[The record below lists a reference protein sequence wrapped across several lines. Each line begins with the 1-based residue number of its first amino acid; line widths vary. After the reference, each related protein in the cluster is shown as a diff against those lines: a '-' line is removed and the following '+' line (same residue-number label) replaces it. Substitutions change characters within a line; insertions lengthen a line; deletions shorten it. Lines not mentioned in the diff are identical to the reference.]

1 MDNICKF
8 IFSENKYGELDI
20 INFVYEKENP
30 SNTLPMTSAVYKI
43 CIAAKGSAVL
53 TQGKQHKQIEPQDVF
68 FIFPGVPYTLE
79 NITSEEFEFMYVSF
93 IGIRANAFME
103 KYSIN
108 SRNFVFRTEEPL
120 LDFWKRG
127 IKHSSTVTDIA
138 AEGVLLFTLS
148 AIADGLLIEEK
159 LPANTE
165 DRFLLIKKYID
176 ENFSN
181 PEISLEMLST
191 EFSYNKKYLSTAF
204 KKQFKIGIFEYL
216 YTIRINHACALIEK
230 NYKSAK
236 DLAFLCGFSDPIHFS
251 KVFKKKMHVSPKEYI
266 KQKNS

>member
-8 IFSENKYGELDI
+8 ISSENKYGELDI

-30 SNTLPMTSAVYKI
+30 SNTLPITSSVYKM
-43 CIAAKGSAVL
+43 CIVAKGSAML
-53 TQGKQHKQIEPQDVF
+53 MQGKQHKKIQPNDVF
-68 FIFPGVPYTLE
+68 FVFPGVPYTLE
-79 NITSEEFEFMYVSF
+79 GDEEFEFMYVSF
-93 IGIRANAFME
+93 IGIRANVLME
-103 KYSIN
+103 KYSI
-108 SRNFVFRTEEPL
+108 SSKNFVFCTQEVI
-120 LDFWKRG
+120 LDFWKRS
-127 IKHSSTVTDIA
+127 IKYSSAVSDIA

-148 AIADGLLIEEK
+148 TIADGFFIEEQM
-159 LPANTE
+159 PINTE

-176 ENFSN
+176 ENFSD
-181 PEISLEMLST
+181 PKISLDKLST
-191 EFSYNKKYLSTAF
+191 EFSYNKKYLSSAF

-216 YTIRINHACALIEK
+216 HTIRINHACALIDK

-236 DLAFLCGFSDPIHFS
+236 DLAFLCGFSDPVHFS